1 MLAICFSKLGCSYFQ
16 KFDDLSESDGSQPN
30 SDRDLRPLGVQRL
43 KVLDAQPHGGHLV
56 AATACN

>member
-1 MLAICFSKLGCSYFQ
+1 M
-16 KFDDLSESDGSQPN
+16 FDDLSESDGSQPN